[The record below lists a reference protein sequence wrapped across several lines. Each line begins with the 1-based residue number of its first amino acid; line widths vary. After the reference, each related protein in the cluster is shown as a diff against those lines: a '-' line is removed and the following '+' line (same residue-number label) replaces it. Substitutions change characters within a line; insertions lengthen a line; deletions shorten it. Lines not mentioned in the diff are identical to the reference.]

1 LKLDQSFMRK
11 ITAEN
16 MHDTIIPAIINV
28 AKGLQLDFIAEGVE
42 TQAQHDY
49 LLKQGSCIVQ
59 GFYYSEPIEKSEL
72 IDFIKKYGIKKRT

>member
-1 LKLDQSFMRK
+1 MRK

-16 MHDTIIPAIINV
+16 MQDTIIPAIINV

-42 TQAQHDY
+42 TQDQHDY

-59 GFYYSEPIEKSEL
+59 GYYYSKPIEKNKL
-72 IDFIKKYGIKKRT
+72 LDFIKKHGIKNEPDKT